1 MKMMWGLA
9 AAATC
14 VGAVA
19 YAQNVRL
26 IMTPET
32 GVEITAA
39 TGGDLF
45 TYSRMYTVDG
55 AKLDAPAKAGDWLMQ
70 KTYDAGTVLIPV
82 SSKAKFK
89 ACAPYENTLSAN
101 GPCFLDDDGDGRFD
115 RQSKDEITVALK
127 MKVPAAYTKQPVSV
141 VGNDS
146 FRYTIL
152 YQGATSDTVRFSY
165 REFKDNMARPAFTE
179 ELTIPREPFPQM
191 AMLKNVQVEILGLT
205 GMGLKYRIVKVNGL

>member
-1 MKMMWGLA
+1 MTMIWGLA
-9 AAATC
+9 AVAAC
-14 VGAVA
+14 MGGVA
-19 YAQNVRL
+19 EAQNVRL

-32 GVEITAA
+32 AVETTAA

-45 TYSRMYTVDG
+45 TYARMYTIDG

-70 KTYDAGTVLIPV
+70 QTYDAGTVLIPV

-115 RQSKDEITVALK
+115 RQAKDETTMALK
-127 MKVPAAYTKQPVSV
+127 LKPPAPYTKQPVSV
-141 VGNDS
+141 IGKDS

-152 YQGATSDTVRFSY
+152 YQGATGDTVRFSY
-165 REFKDNMARPAFTE
+165 REFKDDLARPAFTE

-191 AMLKNVQVEILGLT
+191 AMLKNVQVEILGIT
-205 GMGLKYRIVKVNGL
+205 GMGLKYRIVKVNGF

>member
-1 MKMMWGLA
+1 MRMMWVLA
-9 AAATC
+9 ATATC
-14 VGAVA
+14 VSATV
-19 YAQNVRL
+19 YAHSVRL
-26 IMTPET
+26 VITPET
-32 GVEITAA
+32 GVEITTA

-55 AKLDAPAKAGDWLMQ
+55 AKLVAPAKAGDWLMET
-70 KTYDAGTVLIPV
+70 TYDAGTVLIPV

-89 ACAPYENTLSAN
+89 ACAPFENTLLAN

-115 RQSKDEITVALK
+115 RQAKDEVTMALK
-127 MKVPAAYTKQPVSV
+127 MKVPAPYTKQPLSV
-141 VGNDS
+141 VGKDS

-165 REFKDNMARPAFTE
+165 REFKDDMARPAFTE
-179 ELTIPREPFPQM
+179 DLTIPRESFPQM